1 MTDHDSE
8 ALSQEWE
15 DQQIVEI
22 PFDKLVLWSE
32 NPRDPINPNA
42 DNTEIIRN
50 AMNGRHSTD
59 AWRLDDLALK
69 MGGVY
74 DLSELPIVVYDKQ
87 KGKYIVYDGN
97 RRIALALIGRG
108 DVPDFDVQLPL
119 FPQDNIP
126 CNVCSKRRALEHV
139 LRKHGESGSWSPYH
153 RDLFLRNYMGQEGSV
168 LVRLQELIG
177 AVDKYPTIN
186 QRYVRDEILDK
197 AHLIEM
203 GLNPD
208 AEDFGVAPEVLENLV
223 REIVGAIERKEI
235 STRTN
240 RKNPVSALDEEVLN
254 AVRQSSNNRVVRQCG
269 QFGLFGEDDEDCPVD
284 GKPELG
290 LEAQKGTLKRS
301 SNKRRTARSKPK
313 KYKAFGGILQLECGN
328 VNNLYRTLDQLW
340 RLKVAGQITEEEGF
354 VGVFRA
360 GLRLLVEAAAR
371 EYSDAKNPIDAYV
384 TRYEDKARA
393 LIRSKSDGD
402 NIATF
407 LQTNGVEKGK
417 LVSLLNVGAHVYT
430 SSCSEDQALAMSLL
444 IGSMISV
451 SHGRQANKDA

>member
-1 MTDHDSE
+1 
-8 ALSQEWE
+8 
-15 DQQIVEI
+15 
-22 PFDKLVLWSE
+22 
-32 NPRDPINPNA
+32 
-42 DNTEIIRN
+42 
-50 AMNGRHSTD
+50 
-59 AWRLDDLALK
+59 
-69 MGGVY
+69 
-74 DLSELPIVVYDKQ
+74 
-87 KGKYIVYDGN
+87 
-97 RRIALALIGRG
+97 
-108 DVPDFDVQLPL
+108 
-119 FPQDNIP
+119 
-126 CNVCSKRRALEHV
+126 
-139 LRKHGESGSWSPYH
+139 
-153 RDLFLRNYMGQEGSV
+153 MGQEGSV

-177 AVDKYPTIN
+177 AVDKFPTIN

-254 AVRQSSNNRVVRQCG
+254 AVRQSSNNRVVRQCD
-269 QFGLFGEDDEDCPVD
+269 QFSLFGEDDEDCPVD

-301 SNKRRTARSKPK
+301 SNKRRTARSKTK